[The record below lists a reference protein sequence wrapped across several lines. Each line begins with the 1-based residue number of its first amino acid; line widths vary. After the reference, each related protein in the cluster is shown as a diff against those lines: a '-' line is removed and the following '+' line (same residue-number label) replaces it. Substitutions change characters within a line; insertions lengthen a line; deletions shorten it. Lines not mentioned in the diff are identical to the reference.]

1 MTSVNKRAYK
11 AWRKEVGRLYAIM
24 TGKELVVW
32 GARDDAMVE
41 FWFEHGCTEG
51 KAVELILEYG
61 I

>member
-1 MTSVNKRAYK
+1 MICAVAASACCLVSV
-11 AWRKEVGRLYAIM
+11 
-24 TGKELVVW
+24 
-32 GARDDAMVE
+32 ARDDAMIE